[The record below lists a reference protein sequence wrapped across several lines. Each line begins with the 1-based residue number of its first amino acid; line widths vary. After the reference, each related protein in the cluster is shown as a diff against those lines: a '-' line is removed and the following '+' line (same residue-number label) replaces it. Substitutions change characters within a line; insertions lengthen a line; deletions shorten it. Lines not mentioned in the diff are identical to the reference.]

1 MDEILKLQ
9 PGEIWVWLYLCKLA
23 KEQKSQLFS
32 GTLKVTLPLMRKN
45 QEVQA
50 VYSARQFLRH
60 LLSLASQNFLMIFN
74 REKNWRC
81 QITVGLAAR
90 FYLDMGVQVPGH
102 GCPSRGENGVEAPPT
117 WTPMSKKESG
127 GNGHECRAGRVYLD
141 THDQVEPQLSLSLR
155 VFKESFKAWMGLGQE
170 DLLQE
175 VVKLSGEELEEME
188 MRVYRLAP
196 RAKAKKRSRAA
207 RLFAGLRFLQDGNRQ
222 ARNPQAW
229 VEGVARRADHN
240 AERNRWKEGSS
251 EKSGR
256 SQYPGESG
264 GALTSISGRR

>member
-23 KEQKSQLFS
+23 KEQESQLFS

-60 LLSLASQNFLMIFN
+60 LLSLASKNFLMIFN

-102 GCPSRGENGVEAPPT
+102 GCPSRGENEATDPPT
-117 WTPMSKKESG
+117 WTPMSKKEDG
-127 GNGHECRAGRVYLD
+127 GNGHECRVRASYLD
-141 THDQVEPQLSLSLR
+141 TNVQVGNSASASARVIKSLKALMDITDQ
-155 VFKESFKAWMGLGQE
+155 KI
-170 DLLQE
+170 LLQE
-175 VVKLSGEELEEME
+175 VIEAGNKEELRMQ
-188 MRVYRLAP
+188 LARIAP
-196 RAKAKKRSRAA
+196 MARGKSLSQASIIYAA
-207 RLFAGLRFLQDGNRQ
+207 IRFVQSGQGKDRP
-222 ARNPQAW
+222 AAW
-229 VEGVARRADHN
+229 VEGTAKRT
-240 AERNRWKEGSS
+240 ERTIRQGGPWKEGSS
-251 EKSGR
+251 GQSGR
-256 SQYPGESG
+256 SQSPGASG
-264 GALTSISGRR
+264 GGLTYFSGRR

>member
-102 GCPSRGENGVEAPPT
+102 GCPSRGENGVEAPLPGHPCPRRKVAETGMNAGPEGST
-117 WTPMSKKESG
+117 WTPTTK
-127 GNGHECRAGRVYLD
+127 
-141 THDQVEPQLSLSLR
+141 
-155 VFKESFKAWMGLGQE
+155 
-170 DLLQE
+170 
-175 VVKLSGEELEEME
+175 
-188 MRVYRLAP
+188 
-196 RAKAKKRSRAA
+196 
-207 RLFAGLRFLQDGNRQ
+207 
-222 ARNPQAW
+222 
-229 VEGVARRADHN
+229 
-240 AERNRWKEGSS
+240 
-251 EKSGR
+251 
-256 SQYPGESG
+256 
-264 GALTSISGRR
+264 